1 MIIGKSRRRRYRYSR
16 RRLWVI
22 IGGAMLPTHS
32 RLYLLVRKQHPR
44 RVVACHHPLV
54 SNVQQPLLTVQRIM
68 EFSELSTLGFVCI
81 FRRCEKNCLSPLMSF
96 ILPNSLHTQD
106 MLEFKS
112 LRVMPTLA
120 LVYTLP
126 NLSNQPTLSFKYPPN
141 SHSPSNLP

>member
-54 SNVQQPLLTVQRIM
+54 SNVQQPLLTGQRKM
-68 EFSELSTLGFVCI
+68 ESSELSRTW
-81 FRRCEKNCLSPLMSF
+81 FR
-96 ILPNSLHTQD
+96 LHY
-106 MLEFKS
+106 F
-112 LRVMPTLA
+112 
-120 LVYTLP
+120 
-126 NLSNQPTLSFKYPPN
+126 
-141 SHSPSNLP
+141 